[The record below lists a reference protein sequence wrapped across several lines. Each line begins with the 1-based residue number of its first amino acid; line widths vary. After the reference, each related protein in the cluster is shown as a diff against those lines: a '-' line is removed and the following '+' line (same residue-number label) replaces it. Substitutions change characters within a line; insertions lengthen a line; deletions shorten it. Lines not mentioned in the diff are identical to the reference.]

1 MNSIGRGISAVLIFG
16 VIILFASTA
25 FAQRDGT
32 PVGGL
37 QVTLSQQPEVTQS
50 EALKFRVSLGNVSNS
65 NITLNLGIFLGNGP
79 QYPTALNLIVT
90 DEQGRVRRLVIGGP
104 PLAGRVYPWV
114 LHLAGGAT
122 FNIPIDFV
130 DSTFSIPIVGL
141 LENYPLYPIYKLS
154 PGTYSIQ
161 ALFIVIRDT
170 QGPLLDIPGIST
182 RYWEGTATS
191 NQLRFEVPGQ

>member
-1 MNSIGRGISAVLIFG
+1 MNGIGRGISVVLIFG
-16 VIILFASTA
+16 VIILFACTA
-25 FAQRDGT
+25 LAQRGGRA
-32 PVGGL
+32 VGGL
-37 QVTLSQQPEVTQS
+37 QVAVSFGQDQPEKSTFLI
-50 EALKFRVSLGNVSNS
+50 ELRNVAN
-65 NITLNLGIFLGNGP
+65 NDLTLNLGIMPGNGI

-104 PLAGRVYPWV
+104 PLAGRVFPWV
-114 LHLAGGAT
+114 LHLAGGST

-130 DSTFSIPIVGL
+130 DSTFSIPLVGL

-161 ALFIVIRDT
+161 ALFIGSRDT
-170 QGPLLDIPGIST
+170 IPGIST
-182 RYWEGTATS
+182 PYWEGTATS